1 MTQERGQSKALSV
14 WFLVCSSRQ
23 WRLQNTRV
31 ALQTRSW
38 LVLKAFQIWPQ
49 NKLNQ
54 CKKVDPEG
62 SRGHRR
68 EGTGLEAPLP
78 SLWLLNINM
87 KPVSLLCYI
96 PRREQPAAGQCQAI
110 TPQSLHASTALGH
123 VKPGA
128 GGGYRGFNIE
138 LSLHAEASNN

>member
-1 MTQERGQSKALSV
+1 MPHPISLGSLFLS
-14 WFLVCSSRQ
+14 
-23 WRLQNTRV
+23 TV
-31 ALQTRSW
+31 AF
-38 LVLKAFQIWPQ
+38 VLNQPFRHSIELTSFKSIPDLAQ

-54 CKKVDPEG
+54 CKQVDPEG
-62 SRGHRR
+62 SRGHGK
-68 EGTGLEAPLP
+68 EGTRLEAPLP

-96 PRREQPAAGQCQAI
+96 PRRRQPAAGQCQAI

-128 GGGYRGFNIE
+128 SEG
-138 LSLHAEASNN
+138 